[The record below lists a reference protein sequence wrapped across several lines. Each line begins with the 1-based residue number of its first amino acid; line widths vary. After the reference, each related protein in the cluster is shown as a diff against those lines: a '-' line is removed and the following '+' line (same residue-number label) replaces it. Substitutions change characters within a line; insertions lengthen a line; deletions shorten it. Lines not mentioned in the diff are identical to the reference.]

1 MSGRIT
7 NFAGRYAFLSNFYPV
22 HLTYKNRTYKSSEHA
37 YQARK
42 ANNTSQH
49 DFIAKAPSPA
59 SAKSRGEVCSKRA
72 DWEETKIQ
80 VMWEILV
87 AKFENP
93 MLRELLLDTGD
104 AELVEGNT
112 WGDVFWG
119 VCGGVGENWLGKL
132 LMKLRTE
139 LRLKDGAK
147 EACENLGEDLTG
159 LSDERFL
166 RRLAR

>member
-7 NFAGRYAFLSNFYPV
+7 NFAGRFAFLSNFYPV

-49 DFIAKAPSPA
+49 DFIAKAPTAA
-59 SAKSRGEVCSKRA
+59 SAKARGKVCSKRA
-72 DWEETKIQ
+72 DWAEIKIQ
-80 VMWEILV
+80 VMWDILV

-104 AELVEGNT
+104 AELIEGNT

-132 LMKLRTE
+132 LMKLRAE
-139 LRLKDGAK
+139 LRLK
-147 EACENLGEDLTG
+147 EALTAAFEDPGEDAET
-159 LSDERFL
+159 LSVETYLKRQ
-166 RRLAR
+166 AR